1 VRQLAALRRLAP
13 PYGIEFCWGTNDATS
28 GNYASVG
35 LADTGLI
42 IVGAVAYVATYFVV
56 EDLAKLLK

>member
-1 VRQLAALRRLAP
+1 VRQLAALRRLAL
-13 PYGIEFCWGTNDATS
+13 PYGIDFCWGTNDATS

-35 LADTGLI
+35 SADTGL